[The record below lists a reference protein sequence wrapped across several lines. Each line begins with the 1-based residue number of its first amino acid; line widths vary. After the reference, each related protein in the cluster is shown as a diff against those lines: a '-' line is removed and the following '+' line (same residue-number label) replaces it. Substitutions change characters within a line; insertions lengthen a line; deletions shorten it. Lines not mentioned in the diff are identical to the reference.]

1 MWKFIVSVLVVGGLS
16 FWAGT
21 WLGTQKNVGSVQY
34 ASEYHATST
43 QAGTAAGL
51 NNIFERVGTLGSIT
65 IVSSSAAGGFTV
77 YDADSVTSTPT
88 TTIAVFPAS
97 ATAGTYVFDV
107 GLTQG
112 LRITVPSN
120 FNGNFITT
128 YR

>member
-1 MWKFIVSVLVVGGLS
+1 MWKLIVSVLVVGGLS
-16 FWAGT
+16 FYAGT
-21 WLGTQKNVGSVQY
+21 WFGTPKNVGSVTQ

-43 QAGTAAGL
+43 LAGTAAGL
-51 NNIFERVGTLGSIT
+51 NNIFEGAGTLGSIT

-77 YDADSVTSTPT
+77 YDADSATSTAT

-97 ATAGTYVFDV
+97 ATVGTYVFDV
-107 GLTQG
+107 ALTQG
-112 LRITVPSN
+112 LRITVPSS